1 MHDPPT
7 FVYIAC
13 PVVTEERL
21 LPDEVIDDVNILREI
36 TALTKE
42 LAESQDVESAYSL
55 IASRIRRL
63 TDADY
68 AGILVYLPGHSDL
81 RFVGLDG
88 LDRSSLA
95 KLPQL
100 LVTPEVRERLA
111 EGPEGTTTLI
121 DREEDVPAGALG
133 LYRALD
139 LGCMVTGSVFISGDL
154 VGFIIV
160 ARTKERQRFTEPEI
174 RVISLMS
181 VSLASVL
188 GHVRATD
195 MLARTREATE
205 GVLSMAPIGMMTV
218 DVKGMIQSVN
228 KYMLAILSSESE
240 QELVGTSVFEISA
253 VVKSGLDALFMKA
266 FDGHAGEKN
275 EVHFV
280 PVPDKVSYLHVKV
293 VPVASEIG
301 DVESV
306 LLVAMDVTSNIRLQS
321 QLERSYEKLIQTYQ
335 ELERVTKMKTQF
347 IDVVSHEL
355 RTPLTVMRGYLD
367 LVESEYAPT
376 AEPKFSQMLKTIRA
390 NTDKLYALVESML
403 DVSRLEMGTLQIN
416 VEPTKIDTVL
426 EEVVK
431 ARSHDAV
438 EKKQS
443 MSIEVEGELPLINAD
458 RRRIRDV
465 FNNILDNSI
474 KYTEEGGRVRIGAR
488 DEGKMIHVWIRDNGV
503 GIPLE
508 NLGKIFDRF
517 YIVASDDLSHQVNR
531 IGLSLPISKGIVEAH
546 GGRLW
551 VESQVGKGSV
561 FHISLPKKPSR

>member
-1 MHDPPT
+1 MS
-7 FVYIAC
+7 
-13 PVVTEERL
+13 
-21 LPDEVIDDVNILREI
+21 DEVIDDANILKEI

-55 IASRIRRL
+55 AASRLRRL

-68 AGILVYLPGHSDL
+68 AGVLVYSSGSSYLK
-81 RFVGLDG
+81 FIGLDG
-88 LDRSSLA
+88 LDSNSLA
-95 KLPQL
+95 KLPQV

-111 EGPEGTTTLI
+111 KGPEGTATLI
-121 DREEDVPAGALG
+121 DREEDVPAGALE
-133 LYRALD
+133 LYKALD
-139 LGCMVTGSVFISGDL
+139 LGCMVTGSVFVSGEL
-154 VGFIIV
+154 VGYLIV
-160 ARTKERQRFTEPEI
+160 ARTKEKQRFTEPETKI
-174 RVISLMS
+174 VSLLSSSLSAIMGHMRTTHRHARTKEATDGVMS
-181 VSLASVL
+181 V
-188 GHVRATD
+188 
-195 MLARTREATE
+195 
-205 GVLSMAPIGMMTV
+205 APIGLMTV
-218 DVKGMIQSVN
+218 DSKGIILSVN
-228 KYMLAILSSESE
+228 KYMLTILSSESE

-253 VVKSGLDALFMKA
+253 VVKSGLDALFMNA

-390 NTDKLYALVESML
+390 NADKLYALVESML
-403 DVSRLEMGTLQIN
+403 DVSRLEKGTLQIN

-443 MSIEVEGELPLINAD
+443 MSLEVEGELPLINAD

-474 KYTEEGGRVRIGAR
+474 KYTEEDGRVQIGAR

-561 FHISLPKKPSR
+561 FHISLPKEPSR

>member
-1 MHDPPT
+1 M
-7 FVYIAC
+7 
-13 PVVTEERL
+13 
-21 LPDEVIDDVNILREI
+21 PDEVIDDANILRDI
-36 TALTKE
+36 AALTTE
-42 LAESQDVESAYSL
+42 LAESPDVESAYSL
-55 IASRIRRL
+55 IASTLRRL

-68 AGILVYLPGHSDL
+68 AGVLVYLSGFSDAK
-81 RFVGLDG
+81 FVGLDG
-88 LDRSSLA
+88 LDFSRLA
-95 KLPQL
+95 KLPQV
-100 LVTPEVRERLA
+100 LVTPEARERLA
-111 EGPEGTTTLI
+111 KGPGSTATLI
-121 DREEDVPAGALG
+121 DKEEEVPAGALE
-133 LYRALD
+133 LYRSLD
-139 LGCMVTGSVFISGDL
+139 LGCMVTGSVFVNGELIGYL
-154 VGFIIV
+154 IT
-160 ARTKERQRFTEPEI
+160 ARTKEKERFTEPETKT
-174 RVISLMS
+174 VSLLSDSIAAILGHMRTTHRHTRTKEATDGVMS
-181 VSLASVL
+181 V
-188 GHVRATD
+188 
-195 MLARTREATE
+195 
-205 GVLSMAPIGMMTV
+205 APIGLMTV
-218 DVKGMIQSVN
+218 DSKGMIQSVN
-228 KYMLAILSSESE
+228 KYMLAILASESE
-240 QELVGTSVFEISA
+240 QELIGTSVFEISVMA
-253 VVKSGLDALFMKA
+253 KSGLDALFMQA

-280 PVPDKVSYLHVKV
+280 PIPDKVSYLHVKV
-293 VPVASEIG
+293 VPVASETG

-306 LLVAMDVTSNIRLQS
+306 LFVAMDVTSNIRLQS

-335 ELERVTKMKTQF
+335 ELERVAKMKTQF

-403 DVSRLEMGTLQIN
+403 DVSRLEKGTMQIKA
-416 VEPTKIDTVL
+416 EPTKVDTIL

-443 MSIEVEGELPLINAD
+443 LSLEVEGELPLINAD
-458 RRRIRDV
+458 RRRIKDV

-474 KYTEEGGRVRIGAR
+474 KYTEEGGRVQVGAR

-546 GGRLW
+546 DGRLW

-561 FHISLPKKPSR
+561 FHISLPKEPSR

>member
-1 MHDPPT
+1 M
-7 FVYIAC
+7 
-13 PVVTEERL
+13 
-21 LPDEVIDDVNILREI
+21 PDEVIDDANILKEI

-55 IASRIRRL
+55 IASSLRHL

-68 AGILVYLPGHSDL
+68 AGVLVYSSGFSDL
-81 RFVGLDG
+81 KFIGLDG
-88 LDRSSLA
+88 LDSNDIA
-95 KLPQL
+95 KLPQV
-100 LVTPEVRERLA
+100 LVTPEARERLA
-111 EGPEGTTTLI
+111 KGPEGTATLI
-121 DREEDVPAGALG
+121 DREEDVPAGALE
-133 LYRALD
+133 LFKALD
-139 LGCMVTGSVFISGDL
+139 LGCLVTGSVFASGEL
-154 VGFIIV
+154 VGYLIV
-160 ARTKERQRFTEPEI
+160 ARTKEKQRFTEPETKI
-174 RVISLMS
+174 VSLLSSSLSTIMGHMRTIHRHARTKEATDGVMS
-181 VSLASVL
+181 V
-188 GHVRATD
+188 
-195 MLARTREATE
+195 
-205 GVLSMAPIGMMTV
+205 APIGLMTV
-218 DVKGMIQSVN
+218 DSMGMIQSVN
-228 KYMLAILSSESE
+228 KYMLTILSSESE

-280 PVPDKVSYLHVKV
+280 PVPDKISYLHVKV

-390 NTDKLYALVESML
+390 NTDKLYTLVESML
-403 DVSRLEMGTLQIN
+403 DVSRLEKGTLQIN

-443 MSIEVEGELPLINAD
+443 MSLEVEGELPLINAD

-474 KYTEEGGRVRIGAR
+474 KYTEEGGRVQIGAR

-508 NLGKIFDRF
+508 NLGNIFDRF
-517 YIVASDDLSHQVNR
+517 CIVTSDDLSHQVNR

-561 FHISLPKKPSR
+561 FHISLPKEPSR

>member
-1 MHDPPT
+1 M
-7 FVYIAC
+7 
-13 PVVTEERL
+13 
-21 LPDEVIDDVNILREI
+21 PDEVIDDAKLLRDI
-36 TALTKE
+36 TALTTE
-42 LAESQDVESAYSL
+42 LAESPDVESAYSL
-55 IASRIRRL
+55 IASSLRRL

-68 AGILVYLPGHSDL
+68 AGVLVCSPELTDV

-88 LDRSSLA
+88 LDSSGLA
-95 KLPQL
+95 KLPQV
-100 LVTPEVRERLA
+100 LVTPEARESLA
-111 EGPEGTTTLI
+111 KGPEGTATLI
-121 DREEDVPAGALG
+121 DREEDVPAGALE
-133 LYRALD
+133 LCRVLD
-139 LGCMVTGSVFISGDL
+139 LGCMIAESVFVSGEL
-154 VGFIIV
+154 IGFLIA
-160 ARTKERQRFTEPEI
+160 ARTKEKPRFAESETM
-174 RVISLMS
+174 VVSFLSDS
-181 VSLASVL
+181 VASIL
-188 GHVRATD
+188 GHIKTTHR
-195 MLARTREATE
+195 LARTKEATD
-205 GVLSMAPIGMMTV
+205 GVMSVAPIGLMTV
-218 DVKGMIQSVN
+218 DSKGVILSVN
-228 KYMLAILSSESE
+228 KYMLGILSSESE

-253 VVKSGLDALFMKA
+253 VVKSGIDALFMQA

-293 VPVASEIG
+293 VPVASETG

-306 LLVAMDVTSNIRLQS
+306 LFVAMDVTSNIRLQS

-335 ELERVTKMKTQF
+335 ELERVAKMKTQF
-347 IDVVSHEL
+347 IDIVSHEL

-403 DVSRLEMGTLQIN
+403 DVSRLEKGTLQIKA
-416 VEPTKIDTVL
+416 EPTKVDTIL

-443 MSIEVEGELPLINAD
+443 MSLEVEGELPLINAD

-474 KYTEEGGRVRIGAR
+474 KYTEEGGRGQVGAR

-561 FHISLPKKPSR
+561 FHISLPKEPSR